1 MKSNHSNVV
10 RLFISCSFAVCLVAG
25 LVACKTTSL
34 KTREIASENSEMEYV
49 EICRDKVDDGQ
60 EKKDCRKFS
69 RLILGT
75 DHVAAGNWTQE
86 GQKPPSEEAVREV
99 FTEAARL
106 GINTFD
112 TSPIYVE
119 SIENRLGKW
128 IQDSK
133 EQIKDPN
140 FYHLPKSN
148 PDKKL
153 YVISK
158 GGFPFDLFY
167 LKKLPP
173 GEHSEALKK
182 KLSETQVLPN
192 PNPDPKN
199 WTSLQH
205 VPPGTYAS
213 RLFGSQSQITGHIA
227 KELGDSYPQLNRD
240 ITIYLMHR
248 DDGDFLNFS
257 RVERPQTPVKT
268 IMEALSDPQI
278 RDKFWLLGW
287 SNWTT
292 KRVNE
297 SLELANK
304 DQKLVQPILNSPYFS
319 LFEMS
324 GPTIHAGGVQ
334 VTHAEMMNLDF
345 QKGIK
350 FMPYSPLGG
359 FSILDQEN
367 PVWERARENAK
378 RQADNGDA
386 YWRNVYKAIFTPEN
400 EARFKRVVSFTQE
413 YNSKN
418 NTHYS
423 VDQMVNAYALAHRR
437 MDFLTIGP
445 ITVAELH
452 RTVGALKLSKKLSR
466 EDLHYLYA
474 GDK

>member
-1 MKSNHSNVV
+1 MTSNHSNVF
-10 RLFISCSFAVCLVAG
+10 RFLILFSFSGFLVAG
-25 LVACKTTSL
+25 IVACKTASL
-34 KTREIASENSEMEYV
+34 KTREVASENSEMEYV
-49 EICRDKVDDGQ
+49 EICRNEADDGQ

-86 GQKPPSEEAVREV
+86 GQKAPSEEAVREV

-119 SIENRLGKW
+119 SIENKLGKW
-128 IQDSK
+128 MQDSK

-140 FYHLPKSN
+140 FYHLPTSN

-158 GGFPFDLFY
+158 GGFPFDLY
-167 LKKLPP
+167 YTKKLPP
-173 GEHSEALKK
+173 GAHSEALKK
-182 KLSETQVLPN
+182 KLIETKVLQNPN
-192 PNPDPKN
+192 PNPND
-199 WTSLQH
+199 WTDLQH

-227 KELGDSYPQLNRD
+227 EELGHSYPQLNQS
-240 ITIYLMHR
+240 IAIYLMHR
-248 DDGDFLNFS
+248 DDGDFLSFS
-257 RVERPQTPVKT
+257 RIERPQTPVKT
-268 IMEALSDPQI
+268 IMDALSDPQI
-278 RDKFWLLGW
+278 REKFWMLGW

-292 KRVNE
+292 DRVDK
-297 SLELANK
+297 SIKLASQNP
-304 DQKLVQPILNSPYFS
+304 KLVQPVLNSPYFS

-334 VTHAEMMNLDF
+334 VTHAEMMTPEF

-367 PVWERARENAK
+367 PVWEKAKESAK

-386 YWRNVYKAIFTPEN
+386 YWRNVYKVIFTPEN
-400 EARFKRVVSFTQE
+400 EARFNRAVIFTRK
-413 YNSKN
+413 YNAQN
-418 NTHYS
+418 NTQYT

-474 GDK
+474 GNK